1 VLRAILFD
9 LDDTLYRER
18 DFVASGFDAVAANA
32 SRALGIESQRV
43 RDALERALA
52 THGRG
57 HTIDH
62 ALESL
67 GMEPARVAQAL
78 PSLVHAYRSH
88 RPRLHLLPDA
98 ARCLD
103 ALERAGIAM
112 GLVTDGDPSVQR
124 SKVDAL
130 GLHGRFVVER
140 YTWDAGAALQK
151 PHASAFEPAL
161 EVLAR
166 LGLHANETLY
176 VGDNPT
182 KDFVG
187 ARALGLRTMRVRRG
201 PYAETTVPERFEAD
215 EVVDTLDVVSRRVQ
229 GAGRLAASEASACA
243 TRTAP

>member
-1 VLRAILFD
+1 MLFAILFD

-18 DFVASGFDAVAANA
+18 DFVASGFDAVAARA
-32 SRALGIESQRV
+32 SETLGMERHRV

-67 GMEPARVAQAL
+67 GIDPARVAQAL

-88 RPRLHLLPDA
+88 RPQLHLLPDA

-112 GLVTDGDPSVQR
+112 GLVTDGDPLVQR

-130 GLHGRFVVER
+130 GLRGRFVVER
-140 YTWDAGAALQK
+140 YTWDAGSALEK
-151 PHASAFEPAL
+151 PHASAFEPAI
-161 EVLAR
+161 EALAR
-166 LGLHANETLY
+166 RGLHPNETLY

-187 ARALGLRTMRVRRG
+187 ARALGLRTMRVLRG
-201 PYAETTVPERFEAD
+201 PHAAIAVPERLEAD
-215 EVVDTLDVVSRRVQ
+215 EVVETLDVVSRRVQ
-229 GAGRLAASEASACA
+229 AAGRLAASEASACA

>member
-1 VLRAILFD
+1 
-9 LDDTLYRER
+9 
-18 DFVASGFDAVAANA
+18 
-32 SRALGIESQRV
+32 
-43 RDALERALA
+43 
-52 THGRG
+52 
-57 HTIDH
+57 
-62 ALESL
+62 
-67 GMEPARVAQAL
+67 MEPARVAQAL

-187 ARALGLRTMRVRRG
+187 ARALG

>member
-1 VLRAILFD
+1 MLRAILFD

-18 DFVASGFDAVAANA
+18 DFVASGFDAVAASA
-32 SRALGIESQRV
+32 AETLGVETQRV

-57 HTIDH
+57 HTIDR
-62 ALESL
+62 ALASL
-67 GMEPARVAQAL
+67 GIEPARVAQVV
-78 PSLVHAYRSH
+78 PSLVHVYRSH
-88 RPRLHLLPDA
+88 RPRLQLLPDA

-103 ALERAGIAM
+103 ALERAGLAM

-124 SKVDAL
+124 RKVDAL

-151 PHASAFEPAL
+151 PHASAFEPAI
-161 EVLAR
+161 EALAR
-166 LGLHANETLY
+166 RGLHPDETLY

-187 ARALGLRTMRVRRG
+187 ARALGLRTLRVLRG
-201 PYAETTVPERFEAD
+201 PHAETAVPERLEAD
-215 EVVDTLDVVSRRVQ
+215 EVVDTLDAVSRRVQ
-229 GAGRLAASEASACA
+229 AAGRLDASEASARA